1 MLQIIHITISTKD
14 KIMKKFINKE
24 LNTKAGP
31 GEEYDYE
38 GYMVRT
44 QLRRM
49 ASQAQEL
56 LMLTKDEEQ
65 FPAWMQ
71 SKMTLASE
79 YMDGFY
85 DFYKYSDY
93 SIMTDSDANEVEN
106 EAEDDMED
114 MMESASDDMEED
126 VAQVTIGEYTTR
138 HFDMCPSATALYKD
152 ISNKTDMI
160 HLVVESLMLH
170 DLLFKLERQAISMDA
185 ADEDMVM
192 KAQHYADMIMG
203 IATEMNLVEDHSY
216 VQGHVDVIKELTNNT
231 TSMEDMTDSEDDML
245 DISEEYDMMPPS
257 ARMMKEQQDADKKG

>member
-1 MLQIIHITISTKD
+1 
-14 KIMKKFINKE
+14 MKNPTNN
-24 LNTKAGP
+24 LKAGP

-44 QLRRM
+44 QLRRI

-93 SIMTDSDANEVEN
+93 SIVATPEVEDD
-106 EAEDDMED
+106 EESDDIAESKDDDMQENNT
-114 MMESASDDMEED
+114 
-126 VAQVTIGEYTTR
+126 QVTIGDYTTR
-138 HFDMCPSATALYKD
+138 HFDICPSATALYKD
-152 ISNKTDMI
+152 ILNKTDMI

-170 DLLFKLERQAISMDA
+170 DLLFKLEKQAISMDA

-192 KAQHYADMIMG
+192 KAQHYADMIMS
-203 IATEMNLVEDHSY
+203 IATEMNLAEEHSY
-216 VQGHVDVIKELTNNT
+216 VQGHVDTIANLNKT
-231 TSMEDMTDSEDDML
+231 TLEDPEGNGMLEPMIYLMPNEEDDML
-245 DISEEYDMMPPS
+245 PPS
-257 ARMMKEQQDADKKG
+257 ARMMKNAIKEG

>member
-1 MLQIIHITISTKD
+1 MNKP
-14 KIMKKFINKE
+14 INNNLKA
-24 LNTKAGP
+24 KAGH

-49 ASQAQEL
+49 AAQAQEL
-56 LMLTKDEEQ
+56 LLITKDEEQ

-106 EAEDDMED
+106 EAED
-114 MMESASDDMEED
+114 MMESASDGMEED

-203 IATEMNLVEDHSY
+203 IATEMDLVEDHSY
-216 VQGHVDVIKELTNNT
+216 VQGQIGRAHD
-231 TSMEDMTDSEDDML
+231 
-245 DISEEYDMMPPS
+245 
-257 ARMMKEQQDADKKG
+257 

>member
-1 MLQIIHITISTKD
+1 MNKP
-14 KIMKKFINKE
+14 INNNLKA
-24 LNTKAGP
+24 KAGP

-49 ASQAQEL
+49 AAQAQEL
-56 LMLTKDEEQ
+56 LLITKDEEQ

-93 SIMTDSDANEVEN
+93 SIMTDSDANKVEN

-114 MMESASDDMEED
+114 MMESTSDDMEED
-126 VAQVTIGEYTTR
+126 VAQVTIGDYTTR

-203 IATEMNLVEDHSY
+203 IATEMDLVEDHSY
-216 VQGHVDVIKELTNNT
+216 VQGHVDAIKELTNSDST
-231 TSMEDMTDSEDDML
+231 METMIESDDMEEMS
-245 DISEEYDMMPPS
+245 DITEYDDMMPPS
-257 ARMMKEQQDADKKG
+257 ARMMKEQQNADKKG

>member
-1 MLQIIHITISTKD
+1 
-14 KIMKKFINKE
+14 MKKPINNNLKA
-24 LNTKAGP
+24 KAGP

-44 QLRRM
+44 QLRRI

-79 YMDGFY
+79 YIDGFY

-93 SIMTDSDANEVEN
+93 SIMTTSDDSEVEN
-106 EAEDDMED
+106 DEESDDMED
-114 MMESASDDMEED
+114 MLEAEDADTEESDT
-126 VAQVTIGEYTTR
+126 QVTIGEYTTR

-152 ISNKTDMI
+152 ILNKTDMI

-170 DLLFKLERQAISMDA
+170 DLLFKIERQAISMDA
-185 ADEDMVM
+185 ADEDMIM
-192 KAQHYADMIMG
+192 KAQHYADMIMS
-203 IATEMNLVEDHSY
+203 IATEMNLVEEHSY
-216 VQGHVDVIKELTNNT
+216 VQSHVDTIAKLNNST
-231 TSMEDMTDSEDDML
+231 PTAEDSAESEGVDMPEPMIYQMPEADS
-245 DISEEYDMMPPS
+245 EYDMMPPS
-257 ARMMKEQQDADKKG
+257 ARMMKEQQHAIKKR